1 MKNIL
6 IFTDSRGSYKEPN
19 SNYKLYT
26 EKLSENYNVSSYIYK
41 YKWTTILDFLNL
53 LNNGTIKPENY
64 DYVILHV
71 GISDFSPRHS
81 QIAINNIYKDKKQ
94 IFDSVFGEENIKKYL
109 NTDFNI
115 DYEGDK
121 TINLYSIEMAKM
133 YIIPILQKINNLI
146 WIGSNN
152 IVDGWNGNYFRE
164 RPKNI
169 KIIEEYSKIFC
180 QNLSNV
186 INLQTWSDDEIKK
199 YTCDNMHLTEN
210 GSDFIYTKLIN
221 RIEKNVLIIM
231 GNGPSLKNVDFG
243 LLKKYDTF
251 GLNGAYRKYKE
262 INFYPTYFGCFDYVV
277 CNHHSKSFNDL
288 VTNSPIEKF
297 FFLDNKYFSEDV
309 KNNIKFQKL
318 NFIVNTC
325 DGTSSFDYFI
335 NTGCSGANA
344 TLCGLLMGY
353 KKIILI
359 GCDSN
364 YINYIE
370 ESNKLSNGTLIINKT
385 PQKNPNYWF
394 DDYQLKGDIYN
405 VPNPDIYHI
414 PAWNI
419 IDIESKKKNIN
430 IINCS
435 NLSIIPFFKKS
446 TLIKE
451 LC

>member
-169 KIIEEYSKIFC
+169 KIIENF
-180 QNLSNV
+180 
-186 INLQTWSDDEIKK
+186 
-199 YTCDNMHLTEN
+199 
-210 GSDFIYTKLIN
+210 
-221 RIEKNVLIIM
+221 
-231 GNGPSLKNVDFG
+231 SLK
-243 LLKKYDTF
+243 
-251 GLNGAYRKYKE
+251 
-262 INFYPTYFGCFDYVV
+262 
-277 CNHHSKSFNDL
+277 
-288 VTNSPIEKF
+288 
-297 FFLDNKYFSEDV
+297 
-309 KNNIKFQKL
+309 
-318 NFIVNTC
+318 
-325 DGTSSFDYFI
+325 
-335 NTGCSGANA
+335 
-344 TLCGLLMGY
+344 
-353 KKIILI
+353 
-359 GCDSN
+359 
-364 YINYIE
+364 
-370 ESNKLSNGTLIINKT
+370 
-385 PQKNPNYWF
+385 
-394 DDYQLKGDIYN
+394 
-405 VPNPDIYHI
+405 
-414 PAWNI
+414 
-419 IDIESKKKNIN
+419 
-430 IINCS
+430 
-435 NLSIIPFFKKS
+435 
-446 TLIKE
+446 
-451 LC
+451 